1 MSTCNSVALNALV
14 LVFCRIVSL
23 NAGYL
28 CIMWSVYLQS
38 KYRYITKKVS
48 AYSPTEECWLGTLR
62 AQSAAASL
70 KVDEVKYEEKN
81 TESTR

>member
-1 MSTCNSVALNALV
+1 
-14 LVFCRIVSL
+14 
-23 NAGYL
+23 
-28 CIMWSVYLQS
+28 MWSVYLQS
-38 KYRYITKKVS
+38 KYIYITKKVS